1 MTLEKEALAGE
12 AINIG
17 DKWDYADLLVQVGI
31 IKEKEKETLDYFLAF
46 ILDKSNVI
54 PSTLTRCLTWWKDD
68 FEEKFCQIEK
78 TEERIREKANEWIQ
92 EAKIAEKELDEDI
105 IIYKRKVTYP
115 KR

>member
-31 IKEKEKETLDYFLAF
+31 IKEIEKETLDYLVSTWT
-46 ILDKSNVI
+46 DKFI
-54 PSTLTRCLTWWKDD
+54 PSTLNRYLTRWKDD

-78 TEERIREKANEWIQ
+78 AEEGIREKANEWIQ